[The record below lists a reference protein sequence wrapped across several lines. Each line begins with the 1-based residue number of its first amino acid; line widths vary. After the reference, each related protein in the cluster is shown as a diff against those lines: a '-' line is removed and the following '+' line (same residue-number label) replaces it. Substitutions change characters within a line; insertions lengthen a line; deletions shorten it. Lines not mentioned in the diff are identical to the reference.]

1 MWRTSSSSSGAR
13 RLAHHVGHHARSSE
27 EGPEQERGDHHER
40 NDHDDDVGAAI
51 DAAPERVEPHRST
64 VPADD
69 GRPRGAGRWRGDD
82 HAQSARQEERAR
94 RWTCGPSSRG
104 LFDDIATSQDDRV
117 VVITGA
123 GDAFCS
129 GADLSGAADGPTGN
143 GLFLMR
149 QTARVA
155 LRLHE
160 LPQPTIAAV
169 NGVAAGYGCNLALG
183 CDLVLASDAARFS
196 EIFLKR
202 GLAIDGG
209 GSWLLPRLI
218 GLHKAKELA
227 FFADIISARTTRS
240 ARHREQGRA
249 RERAHRVARGLG
261 PPTRRTAADAD
272 LDREAPAQPLVLDD
286 DGRGTRV
293 GGRGRRPRSGRRR
306 THARR

>member
-1 MWRTSSSSSGAR
+1 MDEVLVARDGGVVTITLNRPDKKNALTMDMWTELAR
-13 RLAHHVGHHARSSE
+13 R
-27 EGPEQERGDHHER
+27 
-40 NDHDDDVGAAI
+40 
-51 DAAPERVEPHRST
+51 
-64 VPADD
+64 
-69 GRPRGAGRWRGDD
+69 
-82 HAQSARQEERAR
+82 
-94 RWTCGPSSRG
+94 
-104 LFDDIATSQDDRV
+104 FDDIATSQDDRV

-227 FFADIISARTTRS
+227 FFADIISAS
-240 ARHREQGRA
+240 DA
-249 RERAHRVARGLG
+249 RELGIVNRVVPAAELTAVATEWARKLAAQ
-261 PPTRRTAADAD
+261 PPNQISIVKRQLNQSYSMTMGEALEWEGVAQTAFGTSEDA
-272 LDREAPAQPLVLDD
+272 REAMLAFLEKREPRYT
-286 DGRGTRV
+286 GR
-293 GGRGRRPRSGRRR
+293 
-306 THARR
+306 